1 MATLPAEV
9 SAAGLP
15 IEAEGTPLGRSGI
28 LRGEF
33 VSGLGA
39 LPAVR
44 QVGLLVGIAASI
56 ALGVALVLW
65 LQTPDYRPITAGWDT
80 YDDQR
85 VTELLE
91 QNSIRFRIDPGS
103 GMVLVDAGRFDD
115 ARIAL
120 AQADLLGSA
129 GAQGAALS
137 EPAPF
142 GSSQQAESNR
152 FLRSLEAELSRSI
165 GTVQSIKR
173 ARVHIAMPRGTAF
186 VRDQREPSASV
197 AVELQH
203 GRDLQRDQVRAIMNL
218 VARAVPE
225 LKPENVSVV
234 DQQGRLLS
242 GQEDDQ
248 LAEETDRQYQFKR
261 KQEDD
266 IARKVQDILLPTVGE
281 GRYRVQV
288 SADVDFTW
296 QEETAEQ
303 FNPDTPAIRSEQ
315 SVDEQRA
322 AGVAESGIPGALS
335 NTPPAVATTP
345 ETVAQGDANQVPP
358 AAAEGAATGPTAAV
372 GNSRRESTRNYE
384 LDRKYSHIR
393 HQLGQVRRLTVSV
406 LVDDVPAVTA
416 AQGETPAKTSYE
428 PWTDAELERLSVMV
442 KSAIG
447 YDPARGDVV
456 SVLNAPFVD
465 LPATVEEAHPVWME
479 PWFQELAKMVLVAA
493 VVLGIGIGVL
503 RPAFR
508 MVTQVGSDAEASSLA
523 PPPPNP
529 LITDEALDE
538 ALDDIVTL
546 SPSAQSVLASSAGY
560 GPQLDAVRGLIA
572 ADPARVAAVV
582 KSWVSIDE

>member
-9 SAAGLP
+9 SGASLPVEAG
-15 IEAEGTPLGRSGI
+15 GVPLGRTGI

-65 LQTPDYRPITAGWDT
+65 LQTPDYRPITGGSDT
-80 YDDQR
+80 YDNQA

-91 QNSIRFRIDPGS
+91 QNSIQFRIDSRS
-103 GMVLVDAGRFDD
+103 GMVLVDAGRFDE

-129 GAQGAALS
+129 AAQGGALT
-137 EPAPF
+137 EPPPF
-142 GSSQQAESNR
+142 GSSQQAENNR
-152 FLRSLEAELSRSI
+152 FLRALEAELSRSI
-165 GTVQSIKR
+165 GTVQSIKH

-203 GRDLQRDQVRAIMNL
+203 GRDLERDQVRAIMNL

-242 GQEDDQ
+242 GQEDDA

-281 GRYRVQV
+281 GRFRVQV

-315 SVDEQRA
+315 SVDEQRT

-335 NTPPAVATTP
+335 NTPPAVAATP
-345 ETVAQGDANQVPP
+345 ETVAAGEANQVPP
-358 AAAEGAATGPTAAV
+358 EGAAAAATTPAATA

-406 LVDDVPAVTA
+406 LVDDVPAVA
-416 AQGETPAKTSYE
+416 PAQGETPAKT
-428 PWTDAELERLSVMV
+428 TFG
-442 KSAIG
+442 AISCG
-447 YDPARGDVV
+447 
-456 SVLNAPFVD
+456 
-465 LPATVEEAHPVWME
+465 
-479 PWFQELAKMVLVAA
+479 
-493 VVLGIGIGVL
+493 
-503 RPAFR
+503 
-508 MVTQVGSDAEASSLA
+508 ASSLVV
-523 PPPPNP
+523 P
-529 LITDEALDE
+529 LSTAT
-538 ALDDIVTL
+538 VGRW
-546 SPSAQSVLASSAGY
+546 PG
-560 GPQLDAVRGLIA
+560 
-572 ADPARVAAVV
+572 
-582 KSWVSIDE
+582 